1 MTCQEVIPFLQTFKL
16 AISWST
22 LNTFPSPGLFGV
34 AAAVVAEAA
43 VVAVAAMVLAVVA
56 MVVAV
61 ALSKCSHVLGI

>member
-1 MTCQEVIPFLQTFKL
+1 M
-16 AISWST
+16 
-22 LNTFPSPGLFGV
+22 NTFPSPGLFGV